1 MLQLA
6 IGKTPQTKS
15 SFELISDDSFASK
28 AFHLSMEANLRL
40 SFLTG
45 LVNAAGSA
53 NYLND
58 CKSSDKQ
65 ARVTLK
71 YGSMN
76 RFEELIIEKL
86 GTVHYPTMKGKAT
99 HVVTGVLYG
108 AEAFFV
114 FDQEVAPSE
123 NYQTVHENMKQ
134 AIKILPDTV
143 TTVDMTKVQCTVY
156 GDFLLPE
163 NPTSFQDAA
172 KVLKELPKLVESSN
186 SAIPIRVTLYP
197 LNKLDSSVAR
207 TPHEISPALV
217 TQVESIVEVFHKL
230 QMQCSDLKKSE
241 ASSYFPAI
249 QKQLSCFQE
258 SISVYKSNMI
268 KELASLIPQV
278 RVGEIEEE
286 DMDKILKANYVSPF
300 RSLRMLSWLSKKQR
314 EVNVLASYLKNMKGI
329 PFVAST
335 QAH

>member
-1 MLQLA
+1 
-6 IGKTPQTKS
+6 
-15 SFELISDDSFASK
+15 
-28 AFHLSMEANLRL
+28 
-40 SFLTG
+40 
-45 LVNAAGSA
+45 
-53 NYLND
+53 
-58 CKSSDKQ
+58 
-65 ARVTLK
+65 
-71 YGSMN
+71 
-76 RFEELIIEKL
+76 
-86 GTVHYPTMKGKAT
+86 
-99 HVVTGVLYG
+99 
-108 AEAFFV
+108 
-114 FDQEVAPSE
+114 
-123 NYQTVHENMKQ
+123 
-134 AIKILPDTV
+134 
-143 TTVDMTKVQCTVY
+143 MTKVQCTVY

-258 SISVYKSNMI
+258 RMNAYKSNTR
-268 KELASLIPQV
+268 KQLACLLPQV
-278 RVGEIEEE
+278 RSGEAQEA
-286 DMDKILKANYVSPF
+286 DFNKIFQANAVSPF
-300 RSLRMLSWLSKKQR
+300 KSQAMFSWLNKKER

-329 PFVAST
+329 EFVASPNDLDDIVSNFEYDFVLCFSFLVT
-335 QAH
+335 GEEDAYLQCLSDYLQAPHMNQGLDDALPIPWHEDRTVVRDMRSQASSSKILLKPTECSNVQNL